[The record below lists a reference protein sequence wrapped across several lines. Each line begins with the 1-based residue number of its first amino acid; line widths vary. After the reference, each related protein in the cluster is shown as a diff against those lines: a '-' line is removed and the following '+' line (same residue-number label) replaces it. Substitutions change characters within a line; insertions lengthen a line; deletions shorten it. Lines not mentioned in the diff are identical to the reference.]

1 MIKWFD
7 SKKMAGLPEVTNTQG
22 DLIKMLTGL
31 LVNGVNTKPITSIV
45 YADGVCTLTL
55 GVGHGFITN
64 SIITI
69 KGSTQPSLIDKEF
82 RLTKTDSTSIS
93 FKSAAA
99 VSSETDVSVALAP
112 LGFESFFTS
121 EGKACFK
128 SKDPRY
134 PAYLRVDDTK
144 LPSMSATSAKF
155 ARVEIC
161 EGMTDFDTATWQ
173 SPYDPLIPTKN
184 REDTANSN
192 GWFKWYYSAAR
203 NSTPDI
209 TAISNS
215 IHHYILIG
223 DDTNFWLVIN
233 PYLDVPV
240 GVNQSAVYGFVLADY
255 GSEVKQVLIATDG
268 SGLAGASKSAPTESF
283 IANHIKLN
291 IAPLREVLST
301 TAFAMIAQANT
312 SGGNSSAIALA
323 AITASSG
330 TLIKRPVYIVDNGKA
345 QATFHGVGVVSSKY
359 AQLSLANNNLNM
371 FVDVGQSWF
380 LVFDLGAI

>member
-1 MIKWFD
+1 MFKWFD

-22 DLIKMLTGL
+22 DLIRMLTGL
-31 LVNGVNTKPITSIV
+31 LVNGANAKPVTSIT
-45 YADGVCTLTL
+45 YADSICTLTL

-64 SIITI
+64 SVIEI
-69 KGSTQPSLIDKEF
+69 KGSTQSPLTNKEF
-82 RLTKTDSTSIS
+82 RVTKSDSTSIS
-93 FKSAAA
+93 FKSAATINN
-99 VSSETDVSVALAP
+99 ETGVSVSLAP
-112 LGFESFFTS
+112 LGFDSFFTS
-121 EGKACFK
+121 EGQACFK

-144 LPSMSATSAKF
+144 LPSMSGTSAKF

-161 EGMTDFDTATWQ
+161 ENMTDFNTATWQ
-173 SPYDPLIPTKN
+173 SPYDPLIPNKN

-203 NSTPDI
+203 NSTPDT

-223 DDTNFWLVIN
+223 DETNFWLVIN
-233 PYLDVPV
+233 PYLDEPV
-240 GVNQSAVYGFVLADY
+240 GVNQSSVYGFVLADY

-268 SGLAGASKSAPTESF
+268 SGLASASKSAPTESF
-283 IANHIKLN
+283 IANYVKLN
-291 IAPLREVLST
+291 IAPLREALST

-312 SGGNSSAIALA
+312 SGGNKSAVALA
-323 AITASSG
+323 GITASSD
-330 TLIKRPVYIVDNGKA
+330 TLIKRPAYIVSDGKA
-345 QATFHGVGVVSSKY
+345 QAEFQDVGVVSSRY
-359 AQLSLANNNLNM
+359 AQLSLANGNLSM